1 MARGATTPE
10 LVSKG
15 DRITMPSPLKPVV
28 RPMWWRLF
36 GYLAVVLPLLFFV
49 VSAWIHPDVEWQRA
63 PDWRAALA
71 RADASWNRGD
81 LYEAKH
87 LYLQAGRLASW
98 RDDWEGL
105 VAAACGVRRSDGVA
119 GLYSTT
125 HMVLVRAMMAAESR
139 QSRAGIAA
147 VAKAFK
153 SIGQHK
159 AAAMVLGRVRGDWP
173 EQTIQPAVRL
183 EGCWEPALGDD

>member
-1 MARGATTPE
+1 
-10 LVSKG
+10 
-15 DRITMPSPLKPVV
+15 
-28 RPMWWRLF
+28 
-36 GYLAVVLPLLFFV
+36 
-49 VSAWIHPDVEWQRA
+49 
-63 PDWRAALA
+63 
-71 RADASWNRGD
+71 
-81 LYEAKH
+81 
-87 LYLQAGRLASW
+87 
-98 RDDWEGL
+98 
-105 VAAACGVRRSDGVA
+105 
-119 GLYSTT
+119 
-125 HMVLVRAMMAAESR
+125 MVLVRAMMAAESR